1 MKNIE
6 KFSYKLKCLKQGNV
20 FTDAVIQSFK
30 VGAVDKWQK
39 KLKTRLIDVDKWQK
53 KLKTRLIEQNIT
65 RIRALKKLHT
75 PENMDAI
82 DEVIWKSISDMK
94 YDLMKDTLTKES
106 LFTRVRNAVDNKEYA
121 EASRLQLTRV
131 RNAVD
136 NKEYAEASRLQLE
149 MKRKMNDIEQLYLK
163 YKKNI
168 Y

>member
-30 VGAVDKWQK
+30 VGA
-39 KLKTRLIDVDKWQK
+39 IDKWQK

-121 EASRLQLTRV
+121 EASRLQL
-131 RNAVD
+131 
-136 NKEYAEASRLQLE
+136 E
-149 MKRKMNDIEQLYLK
+149 MKKKMNDIEQLYLK

>member
-1 MKNIE
+1 MAE
-6 KFSYKLKCLKQGNV
+6 
-20 FTDAVIQSFK
+20 
-30 VGAVDKWQK
+30 
-39 KLKTRLIDVDKWQK
+39 

-121 EASRLQLTRV
+121 EASRLQL
-131 RNAVD
+131 
-136 NKEYAEASRLQLE
+136 E
-149 MKRKMNDIEQLYLK
+149 MKKKMNDIEQLYLK

>member
-30 VGAVDKWQK
+30 VGA
-39 KLKTRLIDVDKWQK
+39 IDKWQK

-106 LFTRVRNAVDNKEYA
+106 LFTRVRNAVDNKDY
-121 EASRLQLTRV
+121 S
-131 RNAVD
+131 
-136 NKEYAEASRLQLE
+136 EASRLQLE

>member
-6 KFSYKLKCLKQGNV
+6 KFSYKLKCLKQGGV

-30 VGAVDKWQK
+30 VGAIDKWQK
-39 KLKTRLIDVDKWQK
+39 KLKTRLIEQNITRIRALKKLQCLKQGGVFTDAVIQSFKVGAIDKWQK

-106 LFTRVRNAVDNKEYA
+106 LYLLE
-121 EASRLQLTRV
+121 
-131 RNAVD
+131 
-136 NKEYAEASRLQLE
+136 LE
-149 MKRKMNDIEQLYLK
+149 ML
-163 YKKNI
+163 
-168 Y
+168 